1 MPPGR
6 RLSILLVNW
15 QDRCNPSA
23 GGAEEH
29 LHQIFGRLARR
40 GHRVTLLCSGWDGG
54 DPTAEVDGIRVL
66 RTGRRYTFNLSAPF
80 CHDRRLGGERFDA
93 VVEDLNKVPMLS
105 PLWAPAPLHLLLVHH
120 LFGATAFREANPALA
135 AATWLFER
143 IIPSLYR
150 GLPCVAV
157 SNSTRDDLVQRG
169 LRAADIS
176 VIRNGVE
183 LHRLQ
188 PARARYP
195 SPTIVYL
202 GRLKRYK
209 RIDLILS
216 ALARLRE
223 RGTEPRLIVAGKGDA
238 RPGLEARAEALG
250 IADRVRFAGF
260 VSEQEKAELLSRSWA
275 HVLTSP
281 KEGWGIA
288 SMEASASGTPTI
300 ASDSPGLR
308 ETVRHGETG
317 YLVPHGD
324 VDALA
329 RAIERVMSLERCNR
343 LGQAARSMAERH
355 SWGAMADAFEDLL
368 ALLVARAQNS
378 GAGRGTAPPA
388 SHATCQSS
396 TAIPETAT

>member
-1 MPPGR
+1 MPPGTR
-6 RLSILLVNW
+6 PPGATPPGTRLRILVVNW
-15 QDRCNPSA
+15 QDRCNPDA

-40 GHRVTLLCSGWDGG
+40 GHRVTLLCSGWDGSR
-54 DPTAEVDGIRVL
+54 PTAEIDGIRVH
-66 RTGRRYTFNLSAPF
+66 RAGRRYTFNPAAPI
-80 CHDRRLGGERFDA
+80 CHDRHLAGERFDV

-120 LFGATAFREANPALA
+120 LFGTTAFREANPALA

-143 IIPSLYR
+143 VIPCVYR

-157 SNSTRDDLVQRG
+157 SESTREDLVRRG
-169 LRAADIS
+169 LRAADIR

-183 LHRLQ
+183 LDRLQ
-188 PARARYP
+188 PAETRYS

-209 RIDLILS
+209 RVDLILQ
-216 ALARLRE
+216 ALARLRQ
-223 RGTEPRLIVAGKGDA
+223 RGIEMNMIVAGRGDA
-238 RPGLEARAEALG
+238 RPALESTARDLG
-250 IADRVRFAGF
+250 IGELVRFAGF
-260 VSEQEKAELLSRSWA
+260 VSEEDKAELLSRSWC
-275 HVLTSP
+275 HVITSP
-281 KEGWGIA
+281 KEGWGIV

-317 YLVPHGD
+317 HLVPHGD

-329 RAIERVMSLERCNR
+329 AALGQFTRLENCDR
-343 LGQAARSMAERH
+343 LGRAARSMAEEH
-355 SWGAMADAFEDLL
+355 SWTRMADSFEELL
-368 ALLVARAQNS
+368 LCLAGGARTF
-378 GAGRGTAPPA
+378 GGG
-388 SHATCQSS
+388 C
-396 TAIPETAT
+396 

>member
-1 MPPGR
+1 MPPGT
-6 RLSILLVNW
+6 RLSILVVNW
-15 QDRCNPSA
+15 QDRHNPNA

-40 GHRVTLLCSGWDGG
+40 GHRVTLLCSGWD
-54 DPTAEVDGIRVL
+54 DSRPTAEIDGIRVQ
-66 RTGRRYTFNLSAPF
+66 RAGGRYTFNPAAPL
-80 CHDRRLGGERFDA
+80 CHDRRLSGERFDV

-143 IIPSLYR
+143 VIPSVYR

-157 SNSTRDDLVQRG
+157 SESTREDLVRRG
-169 LRAADIS
+169 LRAADIR

-183 LHRLQ
+183 LDRLQ
-188 PARARYP
+188 PAETRYP

-209 RIDLILS
+209 RVDLVLR
-216 ALARLRE
+216 AVARLRE
-223 RGTEPRLIVAGKGDA
+223 RGIELNMVVAGRGDA
-238 RPGLEARAEALG
+238 RADLEATAKKLEVGEL
-250 IADRVRFAGF
+250 VRFAGF
-260 VSEQEKAELLSRSWA
+260 VSEEKKAELLSRSWA

-281 KEGWGIA
+281 KEGWGIV
-288 SMEASASGTPTI
+288 SMEASASGTPTV

-308 ETVRHGETG
+308 ETVRQGETG

-329 RAIERVMSLERCNR
+329 AALGQVTRPENRDR
-343 LGQAARSMAERH
+343 LGRAARSMAEEH
-355 SWGAMADAFEDLL
+355 SWTRMADSFEELL
-368 ALLVARAQNS
+368 ISLAR
-378 GAGRGTAPPA
+378 GARNPGMG
-388 SHATCQSS
+388 C
-396 TAIPETAT
+396 

>member
-1 MPPGR
+1 MRSGT
-6 RLSILLVNW
+6 RLKILVVNW
-15 QDRCNPSA
+15 QDRYNPDA

-40 GHRVTLLCSGWDGG
+40 GHRITLLCSGWAGSDQ
-54 DPTAEVDGIRVL
+54 TAETDGIRVY

-80 CHDRRLGGERFDA
+80 CHDRHLGGERFDV

-120 LFGATAFREANPALA
+120 LFGTTAFREANPVLA

-143 IIPSLYR
+143 IIPSVYR

-157 SNSTRDDLVQRG
+157 SESTREDLVQRG
-169 LRAADIS
+169 LRAADIR

-183 LHRLQ
+183 LNRLQ
-188 PARARYP
+188 PARTRYR

-209 RIDLILS
+209 RIDLILQ
-216 ALARLRE
+216 AVARLRE
-223 RGTEPRLIVAGKGDA
+223 RGMKLNMVVAGRGSA
-238 RPGLEARAEALG
+238 RPGLETMAESLG
-250 IADRVRFAGF
+250 IAEQVRFAGF
-260 VSEQEKAELLSRSWA
+260 VSEEDKAELLSRSWA

-281 KEGWGIA
+281 KEGWGIV

-308 ETVRHGETG
+308 ETVREGETG

-329 RAIERVMSLERCNR
+329 ETLKRVTSLENCDR
-343 LGQAARSMAERH
+343 LGRAARSMAEEH
-355 SWGAMADAFEDLL
+355 SWGAMADSFE
-368 ALLVARAQNS
+368 ALLLSLAERARTS
-378 GAGRGTAPPA
+378 GAG
-388 SHATCQSS
+388 C
-396 TAIPETAT
+396 

>member
-1 MPPGR
+1 M
-6 RLSILLVNW
+6 VNW
-15 QDRCNPSA
+15 QDRHNPNA

-40 GHRVTLLCSGWDGG
+40 GHRITLLCSGWDGS
-54 DPTAEVDGIRVL
+54 DRTAEIDGIRVY

-80 CHDRRLGGERFDA
+80 CHERRLGGERFDV

-120 LFGATAFREANPALA
+120 LFGTTAFREANPGLA

-143 IIPSLYR
+143 IIPAVYR

-157 SNSTRDDLVQRG
+157 SESTRQDLVQRG
-169 LRAADIS
+169 LRSVDIG

-183 LHRLQ
+183 LDRLK
-188 PARARYP
+188 PAEARYP

-209 RIDLILS
+209 RVDLILK
-216 ALARLRE
+216 AVARLRR
-223 RGTEPRLIVAGKGDA
+223 RGTGLNLIVAGKGDA
-238 RPGLEARAEALG
+238 RRGLEATAEGLG
-250 IADRVRFAGF
+250 IAEQVRFAGF
-260 VSEQEKAELLSRSWA
+260 VSEEEKAELLSRSWA

-281 KEGWGIA
+281 KEGWGIV

-317 YLVPHGD
+317 YLVPHGE

-329 RAIERVMSLERCNR
+329 EALERVMKLEDCNR
-343 LGQAARSMAERH
+343 LGRAARSMAEEH
-355 SWGAMADAFEDLL
+355 SWGAMADSFEELL
-368 ALLVARAQNS
+368 LSLAERTRTSGGLLD
-378 GAGRGTAPPA
+378 
-388 SHATCQSS
+388 
-396 TAIPETAT
+396 

>member
-1 MPPGR
+1 MPSTT
-6 RLSILLVNW
+6 RLRILVVNW
-15 QDRCNPSA
+15 QDRCNPNA

-40 GHRVTLLCSGWDGG
+40 GHRITLLCSGWDGS
-54 DPTAEVDGIRVL
+54 DPTAEIDGIRVY

-80 CHDRRLGGERFDA
+80 CHDRCLGGKRFDV

-105 PLWAPAPLHLLLVHH
+105 PVWAPAPRHLLLVHH
-120 LFGATAFREANPALA
+120 LFGATAFREANPGLA

-143 IIPSLYR
+143 IIPSVYR

-157 SNSTRDDLVQRG
+157 SESTREDLVRRG
-169 LRAADIS
+169 LRAADIR
-176 VIRNGVE
+176 VIRNGVD
-183 LHRLQ
+183 LDRLQ
-188 PARARYP
+188 PAEARYP

-209 RIDLILS
+209 RIDLILQ
-216 ALARLRE
+216 AVARLRR
-223 RGTEPRLIVAGKGDA
+223 RGTGLNLIVAGKGDA
-238 RPGLEARAEALG
+238 RPGLEATAESLG
-250 IADRVRFAGF
+250 IAEQVRFAGF
-260 VSEQEKAELLSRSWA
+260 VSEEDKAELLSRSWA

-281 KEGWGIA
+281 KEGWGIV

-324 VDALA
+324 VDVLAEAL
-329 RAIERVMSLERCNR
+329 ERVMRLENCDR
-343 LGQAARSMAERH
+343 LGRAARSMAEEH
-355 SWGAMADAFEDLL
+355 SWGAMANSFEDFLL
-368 ALLVARAQNS
+368 SLDGRTQTS
-378 GAGRGTAPPA
+378 GAG
-388 SHATCQSS
+388 C
-396 TAIPETAT
+396 